1 MCKGIEGAAAP
12 KLRANQAHPTT
23 TSYNQHMTTRRTPH
37 THRQAH
43 PFANFGTGNAATLSS
58 GDAAARRALLD
69 FHRAHYV
76 APQMSLAVCH
86 TGLEP
91 QSRRPQ
97 AGLPPARA
105 SLAWDR
111 S

>member
-1 MCKGIEGAAAP
+1 
-12 KLRANQAHPTT
+12 
-23 TSYNQHMTTRRTPH
+23 MTTRHPPVTRRTLTPTARRTPH
-37 THRQAH
+37 THHQAH